1 MTLNGNGGLDA
12 SGADGAT
19 IAYTNPGALVVA
31 NTSTSAASI
40 TLTLTGTN
48 TGDNVL
54 TPTLAD
60 AVDGGAGFG
69 VPTKLSKTGHGT
81 WILPSANTFTGDVSV
96 TGGVLKVRNDS
107 ALGASGNT
115 VSVID
120 ATNNANPSSVVFDN
134 PNGLTVANNFKT
146 SGGGGGGQ
154 DPDGP
159 GILHAVAGATTLS
172 GILTNTSGGGFS
184 TYTADAGATLNITGT
199 ITNDTARTLY
209 LGGAGTG
216 NISGMIQNGTGT
228 QGIEK
233 RGVGTW
239 NITGVNNAYTGGTT
253 VAAGVLDVSGS
264 VATSSGVTVN
274 GGAFHA
280 SAAQTVKA
288 LNVTGGVAAVTTAT
302 KAALTVGDGTGATN
316 PITITGGSVDLQGNG
331 LIVRYAPGN
340 DPAVLQSVRGQI
352 VAAYNAGGAAWQGSG
367 IGSSTAAANSSG
379 AVGYALATEVLPFA
393 DGSTDTFMG
402 SPVDTGSVVAR
413 YTLGGD
419 ATLDGS
425 VDFNDLVKLAQ
436 NYNTTVSA
444 TTDSWWNK
452 GDFTYDGIVDFN
464 DLVKLAQNY
473 NTAIPTD
480 PIAGASAVF
489 QADLARAFASVPEP
503 GTLSILGLGAV
514 ALMGRRRR
522 RKI

>member
-1 MTLNGNGGLDA
+1 MTLNGNAGIDA

-19 IAYTNPGALVVA
+19 ISYTNPGALVVTNPSTD
-31 NTSTSAASI
+31 NTSI
-40 TLTLTGTN
+40 TLTLTGAN
-48 TGDNVL
+48 TGDNVF
-54 TPTLAD
+54 TPTLGDAAD
-60 AVDGGAGFG
+60 AGGGA

-81 WILPSANTFTGDVSV
+81 WVLPSANTFTGDVSV
-96 TGGVLKVRNDS
+96 TGGVLKVRNDN
-107 ALGASGNT
+107 ALGAAGNT

-120 ATNNANPSSVVFDN
+120 GTANANPASVVFDN
-134 PNGLTVANNFKT
+134 PAGTTIANNFKT

-154 DPDGP
+154 NPDGP
-159 GILHAVAGATTLS
+159 GVIHVAAGTTTLS
-172 GILTNTSGGGFS
+172 GTLTNTSGGGYS

-199 ITNDTARTLY
+199 ITNDQGRTLY
-209 LGGAGTG
+209 VGGAGTG
-216 NISGMIQNGTGT
+216 NITGVIQNGTGT

-233 RGVGTW
+233 RGTGTW
-239 NITGVNNAYTGGTT
+239 NITGVNNAYTGATT
-253 VAAGVLDVSGS
+253 VAAGVLNVSGS
-264 VATSSGVTVN
+264 VASSSGVTVN
-274 GGAFHA
+274 GGAYQA

-288 LNVTGGVAAVTTAT
+288 LTVNGGVAAVTAP
-302 KAALTVGDGTGATN
+302 KAALTVGDGTKATN

-331 LIVRYAPGN
+331 LVVRYAPGN
-340 DPAVLQSVRGQI
+340 DQAVLQSVRGQI

-379 AVGYALATEVLPFA
+379 AVGYALATEVLPFT
-393 DGSTDTFMG
+393 DGASDTFMG
-402 SPVDTGSVVAR
+402 SPVDTSSVVAR

-444 TTDSWWNK
+444 TSDSWWNK
-452 GDFTYDGIVDFN
+452 GDFTYDGMVDFN

-473 NTAIPTD
+473 NTALPTQ
-480 PIAGASAVF
+480 PVPGASVAF
-489 QADLARAFASVPEP
+489 EADLTRAFASVPEP
-503 GTLSILGLGAV
+503 GTISILGIAGA